1 MKPFAALV
9 YLCLCFLN
17 VTGSAIETDEDNE
30 LIELKENAENV
41 CIDQRVQNQII
52 NVTFIQSQ
60 DVKDYTWCVKI
71 PPRCVVYR
79 TKLVTRYREENVTR
93 VVNIR
98 SCCPGY
104 EPDGQGYCKA
114 VCQES
119 CGSHGVCSEPD
130 VCRCDPGFSGQTCQE
145 IGCPG
150 GNWGPDCSKVCPC
163 QNGGRCEPHTGR
175 CLCSPGYTGSN
186 CENQCDSN
194 TFGMDCSEKC
204 ACSVGQ
210 RCHHVSGECLPCTPG
225 TYGPQCA
232 KKCQCSQN
240 GTALCLHTT
249 GQCFCS
255 PNWYGDTCQLH
266 CPFGFVDDECHTS
279 PIDPQVCICSSD
291 QMTCDHVQGCIC
303 KKGGDCGGGQRLLD
317 LTRAAPL
324 DQFDQDGSSSHSQT
338 VAIVLSV
345 VFLTLVTVIMV
356 IIYYR
361 RRMKR
366 LQKDLQNRSVYYVEN
381 SILDPGRHAGQHD
394 MVITDRDP
402 VEIQPDP
409 LIHTVFSS
417 NHQVVNNLN
426 NSAASKHVKAEKNV
440 NIDRFKLGFEE
451 STADESAVAD
461 PSSCCGSAA
470 ADQLASEQLGA
481 CAMSV
486 EDPMPPTPSD
496 ESVAGSRKNYDINVF
511 EDDSPSHEKN
521 NFLLDN
527 ARKINKA
534 NVDLVFHKNN

>member
-1 MKPFAALV
+1 M
-9 YLCLCFLN
+9 
-17 VTGSAIETDEDNE
+17 
-30 LIELKENAENV
+30 
-41 CIDQRVQNQII
+41 
-52 NVTFIQSQ
+52 
-60 DVKDYTWCVKI
+60 
-71 PPRCVVYR
+71 
-79 TKLVTRYREENVTR
+79 
-93 VVNIR
+93 
-98 SCCPGY
+98 
-104 EPDGQGYCKA
+104 
-114 VCQES
+114 
-119 CGSHGVCSEPD
+119 
-130 VCRCDPGFSGQTCQE
+130 
-145 IGCPG
+145 
-150 GNWGPDCSKVCPC
+150 
-163 QNGGRCEPHTGR
+163 
-175 CLCSPGYTGSN
+175 
-186 CENQCDSN
+186 
-194 TFGMDCSEKC
+194 
-204 ACSVGQ
+204 
-210 RCHHVSGECLPCTPG
+210 
-225 TYGPQCA
+225 
-232 KKCQCSQN
+232 
-240 GTALCLHTT
+240 
-249 GQCFCS
+249 
-255 PNWYGDTCQLH
+255 
-266 CPFGFVDDECHTS
+266 
-279 PIDPQVCICSSD
+279 
-291 QMTCDHVQGCIC
+291 
-303 KKGGDCGGGQRLLD
+303 D

-534 NVDLVFHKNN
+534 NVDLVFHKNNLSGSGSALRPNPEPEQEEDNDETLHEDDIAIAKMTAYLNDH